1 MREVATGSYGSK
13 SSERLLNFKFEPKNF
28 LLKIK
33 SRLKHWHGFTLAKE
47 DFSEKMK
54 LKRVILRRKLF
65 YLALSSN

>member
-1 MREVATGSYGSK
+1 MCEREREREEMMREVATGRYGSK

-47 DFSEKMK
+47 DFSEKM
-54 LKRVILRRKLF
+54 
-65 YLALSSN
+65 